1 MESLYSRS
9 ANATP
14 WAGDDTFGPQIG
26 TRFDF
31 TLFFEHTILTSLPA
45 SLLLFV
51 CPLYL
56 TRFLR
61 RPVFFKHGLLLWT
74 KLIVAALL
82 LGAELANTVLT
93 SRDGSSLRNSA
104 SIAAAVLSCVSTLSV
119 MAITYAEHCRSLR
132 SSSFLS
138 AFLSITTLF
147 NVARARSY
155 ISRGGLGS
163 FGALQI
169 AIAIIKLVLVAL
181 EEVSKQSLFQP
192 EQDRSPIGPETRGGF
207 WNSVDELPEI
217 GLEFSTDRLSIQ
229 FQKRW
234 EAVNKSLRYCLPIT
248 SLKALAWPL
257 VAIVV
262 PRLCFMAFTFAQPF
276 LLHTIVRAVG
286 QQELSRDIIGGL
298 IGATGLVYFGLAVAG
313 ACYTHAVYRCL
324 TMNRGMLVS
333 AIFKQTLELDL
344 ATAKKSAAVTL
355 MSTDVDSIE
364 AGFVMMHD
372 LWAGVLELGI
382 GVFLLARY
390 VGAAAF
396 LVIVPAVLSTA
407 SSHFLA
413 KKNGPARKDWNQ
425 AVQTRVSATNHVLGQ
440 VKSIKMT
447 GLAPFVVE
455 YLQDLRVTEVDKSKD
470 LRKIIIY
477 MHALAQFFTTNTPV
491 LVIAG
496 GLFWT
501 NASKGLDAAD
511 TFATLSLT
519 SLVSA
524 PMTNLLV
531 GFPQAASLLAC
542 FSRIQDFLLLKPRPG
557 AKDLAF
563 PGSAHMPLA
572 AQKNAHA
579 VDSKHGIE
587 LRNSGSSP
595 LKKDVGTTKPLIEFD
610 DAYIAPS
617 VDAEPVLQGV
627 SLKILPSTLTV
638 VVGPVGSGKTT
649 LVRALLGEA
658 HISGTVIGIGQ
669 TSTGYCDQVSWLRN
683 ISIQD
688 NIVGPAEFDE
698 PWYNTVLKCCLL
710 QEDLREISGGDKVLA
725 GSGGASLSG
734 GQKQRVALARAVY
747 ARNSMIIMDDVFRS
761 NGVLRALGTTVIMA
775 THSLDHLAL
784 ATNVLVLDGKGNVD
798 VRSNAQYMANDNV
811 LIEELRK
818 TKAIVTDDD
827 SNQGISVSS
836 KNSLPQEKP
845 NATLQPNDTK
855 KLERQRGDLGLY
867 RFYFFSSGIW
877 HYLIWMLM
885 AAINMLWSQMPCITP
900 VPAWIFSAVVWKE
913 LELIM
918 KDRFYMLKVAP
929 TSAEKLHRILLEK
942 VMRQVSM
949 QNRHEFLLN
958 SHSATLGFL
967 SSTDSGSL
975 LNRFSQDMSII
986 NQTLPMV
993 MLNFSIVFF
1002 DNLVSLGIIVSGA
1015 NYAAVV
1021 IPFLFVTVYLVQHFY
1036 LRTSRQMRHLD
1047 LEAKSPLYTQLSETA
1062 AGVQHIRAF
1071 SWRSEILSESFRLV
1085 DSSQKPYYYMFCI
1098 QRWLTLVLELNV
1110 MVVAVVLVTLALTVP
1125 HTSSASAIGLAMLNV
1140 ITFGS
1145 GMANVIGTWTRMETS
1160 LGAIARL
1167 RSFLEETPAEEDPGN
1182 EPELPKGWPLH
1193 GKIKLE
1199 GVCARY
1205 NPQDTRQ
1212 VLDNISLII
1221 EPGQKVGVV
1230 GRTGSCA
1237 LSGKSSLVLTLLH
1250 LLHQSGSVTI
1260 DDINTSDV
1268 TRQHLRSRITVIA
1281 QDPVELQG
1289 TVRFN
1294 LVPFDLANALSQ
1306 NDIIGDAIVQET
1318 LLQVGLR
1325 DQISANGGLEADFST
1340 LGLSQGQRQLF
1351 CLARAVLHHRVM
1363 ETKIVLMDE
1372 ATSSVDMDTDREMQ
1386 AVMTRAFSECT
1397 VITVAH
1403 RFETLQD
1410 VDLVLELENGR
1421 LVRREERK
1429 RREF

>member
-1 MESLYSRS
+1 M
-9 ANATP
+9 A
-14 WAGDDTFGPQIG
+14 AGISFRLLLLG
-26 TRFDF
+26 R
-31 TLFFEHTILTSLPA
+31 LTSP
-45 SLLLFV
+45 SQ
-51 CPLYL
+51 
-56 TRFLR
+56 
-61 RPVFFKHGLLLWT
+61 
-74 KLIVAALL
+74 IVAALL

-207 WNSVDELPEI
+207 WNRSLFVWVNNTLLIGFKTAISVDELPEI

-747 ARNSMIIMDDVFRS
+747 ARNSMIIMDDVFSALDHRTSQAILDQLLGS

-885 AAINMLWSQMPCITP
+885 AAINMLWSQMPY
-900 VPAWIFSAVVWKE
+900 IFLRIWLGKAPDDKTYFAGYATLGVTSCLSSAVM
-913 LELIM
+913 LA
-918 KDRFYMLKVAP
+918 FYMLKVAP

-942 VMRQVSM
+942 VMR
-949 QNRHEFLLN
+949 
-958 SHSATLGFL
+958 ATLGFL

-1230 GRTGSCA
+1230 GRTGS
-1237 LSGKSSLVLTLLH
+1237 GKSSLVLTLLH